1 MRIRVQHRTTYL
13 YDEPP
18 TSVVQILRLT
28 PRSTEGQ
35 QVRSWRIVLDHDAH
49 LVAGEDAFGNCIH
62 TLSLNRALDDLTIT
76 VEGEVE
82 TTDTGGVLSGVTER
96 FPPGLYLRDTP
107 LTHADDAIK
116 ALARDAAAGA
126 RESLDTLHALSA
138 AIHQALRFDPGKG
151 DASVTAIATFAAKV
165 GVCQDYAHVFIA
177 AARSLGIPARY
188 VSGYMLRTDTTQ
200 QQASHAWAEAHV
212 PGLGW
217 VGFDAANAVCPTDAY
232 IRVAAGLDYLGAA
245 PVRGSRAGGT
255 AEQLQVSLTVGQ
267 ARRQQQN

>member
-13 YDEPP
+13 YDNPP
-18 TSVVQILRLT
+18 TSVIQILRLT
-28 PRSTEGQ
+28 PRSTEAQ
-35 QVRSWRIVLDHDAH
+35 QVLDWRIVIDHDAN

-62 TLSLNRALDDLTIT
+62 TLSLSRALDDLTIA

-82 TTDTGGVLSGVTER
+82 TTETGGVLTGVTER

-107 LTHADDAIK
+107 LTRADDAIK
-116 ALARDAAAGA
+116 ALARDVAA
-126 RESLDTLHALSA
+126 REPLDTLHTLSA
-138 AIHQALRFDPGKG
+138 AIHKMLRFDPGKG
-151 DASVTAIATFAAKV
+151 DAGVTAIATFAAKV

-212 PGLGW
+212 PALGW
-217 VGFDAANAVCPTDAY
+217 VGFDAANAICPTDAY

-245 PVRGSRAGGT
+245 PVRGSRSGGT

-267 ARRQQQN
+267 SRHQQQN

>member
-18 TSVVQILRLT
+18 TSIVQILRLT
-28 PRSTEGQ
+28 PRGTEAQ

-49 LVAGEDAFGNCIH
+49 LVAGEDAFGNCVH

-82 TTDTGGVLSGVTER
+82 TTDTGGVLAGVAER

-116 ALARDAAAGA
+116 DLARSATAA
-126 RESLDTLHALSA
+126 REPLEALHALSA
-138 AIHQALRFDPGKG
+138 AIHGCMRFDPGKG
-151 DASVTAIATFAAKV
+151 DAGVTAVNAFSTKT
-165 GVCQDYAHVFIA
+165 GVCQDYSHVFIA
-177 AARSLGIPARY
+177 AARSVGIPARY
-188 VSGYMLRTDTTQ
+188 VSGYMLRADTTQ

-212 PGLGW
+212 TGLGW

-232 IRVAAGLDYLGAA
+232 IRIAAGLDYLGAA